1 MRISNLNL
9 CLTHRD
15 SAVDGP
21 LKDDAASATPTL
33 DPPDLL
39 SALSL
44 TQSNAIEC
52 STLMS
57 ADGDGRTVLAT
68 HRPCNLHQI
77 RIEGLLAP
85 CTITSV
91 LGSLVHEVSSSALPW
106 VLLTLFGHED
116 SPSAWSHSQHA
127 AALNGSECHVTIL
140 LFKNNASEVVAI
152 VFESVGAADSR
163 V

>member
-1 MRISNLNL
+1 MVRTARATATVAGAFPQTFIILPSSNYNFCIYSFYAYLEFKFL
-9 CLTHRD
+9 SHLLRD

-21 LKDDAASATPTL
+21 LKDDAASAAPTL

-44 TQSNAIEC
+44 SQSNAFEC

-68 HRPCNLHQI
+68 HQPCNLHQI

-85 CTITSV
+85 
-91 LGSLVHEVSSSALPW
+91 
-106 VLLTLFGHED
+106 
-116 SPSAWSHSQHA
+116 
-127 AALNGSECHVTIL
+127 
-140 LFKNNASEVVAI
+140 
-152 VFESVGAADSR
+152 
-163 V
+163 